1 VKRIPALTTLA
12 LVSALALAGCGTA
25 GEQTTGSTAGSASPT
40 AAAGAQTGTAP
51 AGSTDSASPASEE
64 PITQAHNDADTM
76 FAQMMIPHHQQA
88 VQMSEIMLAKDDLD
102 PQIHE
107 LANKIVAAQG
117 PETERLE
124 QMLQTWGEPTS
135 AESGGMNHGST
146 NHGSESSSGMAGMMT
161 EEDMDQLEAAE
172 GNEASELFL
181 TQMTAHHRGAIDMAR
196 KEVANGQN
204 PQAIAMAER
213 VIEDQEAEIAEM
225 DTLLQQLQG

>member
-1 VKRIPALTTLA
+1 MKRIPALTTLA